1 MQSFRHNLRI
11 CLLNEETMLRFW
23 DTHFLYFQPFH
34 HDDVTISIGT
44 RGRVQLWRFF
54 WIVLSHLVMKLE
66 HLIDISMSNIFSK
79 YFAWFWN
86 FKPFLIYQPTVNN
99 QKPIMMGLWFSLLN
113 CAMRLS
119 KIVNI
124 IYTELTGS
132 TILSVHLNCKRA

>member
-11 CLLNEETMLRFW
+11 CLLNEEAMFRFW

-99 QKPIMMGLWFSLLN
+99 QKPIMMGWWFYSFELCNETIKNSKHHLLKINWLHYIVSSLKL
-113 CAMRLS
+113 
-119 KIVNI
+119 
-124 IYTELTGS
+124 
-132 TILSVHLNCKRA
+132 